1 MTTEYEIG
9 GTAVR
14 YVDIGGVIGLQL
26 IPAALR
32 QQVVLLP
39 ESTDYA
45 GMYAESLA
53 QVKIVGDA
61 YSGGFGHGHTMRQS
75 ASVRRFLLDSQERVG
90 DEILTVLKSVEGH
103 VLEHRLRHLPGL
115 AGPGAFEIRVAFHN
129 RSAAPVTLE
138 MLASFSLAGMTPFD
152 AADGAGCLV
161 AHRFRSVWSAEGRH
175 EARSLEDLHLE
186 RSWSSAGMFSERFG
200 QVGTMPVRKW
210 FPFAAI
216 EDTAAGV
223 LWGARLAWAGSWQ
236 MEIVRQHFQ
245 VSLSGGLADREFGHW
260 KKTLAPG
267 ESLEA
272 PPATVACLQGTFDD
286 LCDCLTRPQEAAAD
300 RQPGVES
307 DLPILFNEWC
317 TTWGDPQHDKMIKIA
332 DRLNGSDVRYLVIDA
347 GWYKTDGTEWGNS
360 HGDWVPNPRLFPE
373 GLEGVAREIRQRGL
387 VPGLWFEMETCGSDS
402 SAFSLVDHL
411 LRRDGIPVTV
421 GARRFWDMSD
431 PWVVD
436 YLSGRVIDVLERC
449 GFGYLKVDYNETLG
463 IGCDN
468 PDSLGEGLR
477 QQVLGSQRFFQKIR
491 DRLPDLVIENCA
503 SGGHR
508 LEPSMLAL
516 TAMSSFSDAHEA
528 VEIPIIAA
536 NLHRLMLPRQSQIWA
551 VLRATQSDQRLAYS
565 LAATFLGRMCL
576 SGGIEDLSQDQW
588 QLATRAMALYR
599 QAAPV
604 IKHGA
609 SRRFGALGLS
619 WRHPTGWQ
627 AVRRISGDGARAL
640 IVLHTFASSPREVE
654 IPLPPGRW
662 TVESAFPEADA
673 ECPDALHVRG
683 LDDFQGK
690 VFLLGSRQ

>member
-1 MTTEYEIG
+1 MTSEYEIG

-32 QQVVLLP
+32 RQAVLLP
-39 ESTDYA
+39 EAAEYA

-75 ASVRRFLLDSQERVG
+75 ASVRRFVLASQERVG
-90 DEILTVLKSVEGH
+90 DGIVTVLKSAEGH
-103 VLEHRLRHLPGL
+103 VIEHRLRHLAGGG
-115 AGPGAFEIRVAFHN
+115 GPGAFEIRVAFHN
-129 RSAAPVTLE
+129 RSGAPVTLE

-152 AADGAGCLV
+152 AGDGAGRLV

-175 EARSLEDLHLE
+175 EARALEDLHLE

-210 FPFAAI
+210 FPFVAL
-216 EDTAAGV
+216 EDTNAGV

-236 MEIVRQHFQ
+236 MEVVRQHFQ

-272 PPATVACLQGTFDD
+272 PPATIACVQGTFDE
-286 LCDCLTRPQEAAAD
+286 LCDCLTLPQEAAAD
-300 RQPGVES
+300 RQPEVEQ
-307 DLPILFNEWC
+307 DLPIIFNEWC
-317 TTWGDPQHDKMIKIA
+317 TTWGDPQHAKVVAIA
-332 DRLNGSDVRYLVIDA
+332 DSLAGSDVRYLVIDA
-347 GWYKTDGTEWGNS
+347 GWYKADGADWGNS
-360 HGDWVPNPRLFPE
+360 HGDWIPNPGLFPE
-373 GLEGVAREIRQRGL
+373 GLEGVARAIRGRGL
-387 VPGLWFEMETCGSDS
+387 IPGLWFEMETCGSDS
-402 SAFSLVDHL
+402 AAFSLIDHL
-411 LRRDGIPVTV
+411 LRRDGIPVTA
-421 GARRFWDMSD
+421 GARRFWDMGD
-431 PWVVD
+431 PWVVN

-463 IGCDN
+463 IGCDH

-477 QQVLGSQRFFQKIR
+477 QQVLGTYRFFQKIR
-491 DRLPDLVIENCA
+491 ERLPDLVIENCA

-508 LEPSMLAL
+508 LEPSMLGL

-551 VLRATQSDQRLAYS
+551 VLRAPQSAQRLAYS

-576 SGGIEDLSQDQW
+576 SGGIEELSPEQW
-588 QLATRAMALYR
+588 QIALRAMALYR

-604 IKHGA
+604 IKHGS
-609 SRRFGALGLS
+609 SRRFGSFGPS

-627 AVRRISGDGARAL
+627 AVRRVSACGSRIL
-640 IVLHTFASSPREVE
+640 VVVHTFAEAPREVE
-654 IPLPPGRW
+654 IPLPSGPW
-662 TVESAFPEADA
+662 AVEATFPEPAA
-673 ECPDALHVRG
+673 EVCGGTLHVRG
-683 LDDFQGK
+683 LEDFQGK
-690 VFLLGSRQ
+690 VYLLGK